1 MFRQLCSDSTLQNLV
16 IVTNMWGEV
25 SPEKGQEREQEL
37 ANNVKFFKNARDKGA
52 NMCRHDN
59 TMESALG
66 ILRGIMRKQ
75 PVLLGIQDEMVNQS
89 KNIVQTRAAEELQRE
104 IIEEAE
110 WQRVEIA
117 RYYEEA
123 EAHARQMEENRKV
136 EIEKECILVMQRME
150 EDRVRQLTECHMEQL
165 RIEQEIEES
174 EEAHRREMESI
185 QAQMPQAPLTIDIAK
200 IICDPHGSLGCMIM

>member
-1 MFRQLCSDSTLQNLV
+1 MLTDVISSFYSYREGKTLTGIIYMHRISDFRVGGIAVKNFRMFRQLCGDSALQNLV

-89 KNIVQTRAAEELQRE
+89 KNIV
-104 IIEEAE
+104 
-110 WQRVEIA
+110 
-117 RYYEEA
+117 
-123 EAHARQMEENRKV
+123 
-136 EIEKECILVMQRME
+136 
-150 EDRVRQLTECHMEQL
+150 
-165 RIEQEIEES
+165 
-174 EEAHRREMESI
+174 
-185 QAQMPQAPLTIDIAK
+185 
-200 IICDPHGSLGCMIM
+200 